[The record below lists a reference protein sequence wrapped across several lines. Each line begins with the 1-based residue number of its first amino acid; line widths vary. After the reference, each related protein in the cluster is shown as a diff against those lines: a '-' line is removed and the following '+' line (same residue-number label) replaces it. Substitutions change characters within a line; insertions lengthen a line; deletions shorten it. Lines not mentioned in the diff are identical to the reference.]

1 MFVENYSETLFKGKD
16 KVDDTMTRTPVETV
30 LNSRVFGE
38 DSSHMLV
45 KQLVA
50 RPGGVPAIIPHLLG
64 DDQGVKAA
72 GTSTRSCLTNK
83 SKQLKIE

>member
-30 LNSRVFGE
+30 LRNSVFRE
-38 DSSHMLV
+38 DSSHSPV

-50 RPGGVPAIIPHLLG
+50 RRGGTCYNPTLVRG
-64 DDQGVKAA
+64 Q
-72 GTSTRSCLTNK
+72 SRS
-83 SKQLKIE
+83 